1 MPTGLT
7 ATGGNAQVT
16 LSWGASSGA
25 TTYLVERA
33 AASNGPFTQVASVTS
48 TAYVNTGLTNGVSY
62 YYVVAAADSAGTSAV
77 SAVQGATPSIPSTS
91 STYELPVNRT
101 TLWQPG
107 VSYAPTSGAYA
118 PAKPPAGWTGGIPA
132 RTTICKT
139 LSPSGGDDTAAIN
152 AALAACPANQTV
164 LLTLGRFV
172 ISGQGIQ
179 ITNSNVT
186 LRGSGPGPGMRGALN
201 TFPSASA
208 ATLLVKSD
216 GKSNAYPVVTIGTI
230 VYLNTMWQTAAF
242 AADATQGANSVTLT
256 GAPPS
261 GLAPGE
267 IVYVDETYD
276 STLTWFNTYYGD
288 QTKSGYDGWG
298 EGEYG
303 VPVAQ
308 SRPIG
313 QAMEVASISGDT
325 VTFTTPFHQTY
336 RVNHSAHLGRIQL
349 SQRTSWV
356 GLENVFV
363 TGGDGGD
370 GGGNVVFGNASYSWA
385 KNIESA
391 GHGPQYGGGLVH
403 FFSSFRC
410 ELRDSYL
417 HSNAAD
423 IPNIAPGGG
432 YYNIVIDSYNADSLV
447 ENNISWIANKVM
459 VMRGTGGGNVIG
471 YNYMDDGYGQS
482 YPNQGETALNAD
494 HMTTSHHEL
503 LEGNYSW
510 NMGTDSRWG
519 NSIYITWFRNWT
531 SAQRISAWPGIV
543 ATSVAAGNPL
553 ITFEYSSGGQNF
565 YYEDEYN
572 RNPVK
577 VGSHHWW
584 FNYVGNVLGT
594 ASLPLLTIPRSYFNV
609 PQTGYDYQWVG
620 SSIPASINTA
630 QVPMWTLGVPD
641 GGEPAFS
648 GNGLD
653 PSVLPVTL
661 RDANFDYATGAVHWH
676 GIGGSSETQTTPPGA
691 SQSGG
696 SILPSSLYLPGKPA
710 FFGSNPWP
718 WVDGSNASNPLPG
731 TLPAQTRF
739 NLGTP
744 NVVQ

>member
-1 MPTGLT
+1 VVKR
-7 ATGGNAQVT
+7 AT
-16 LSWGASSGA
+16 
-25 TTYLVERA
+25 
-33 AASNGPFTQVASVTS
+33 ASNGPFAQVGTS
-48 TAYVNTGLTNGVSY
+48 TSVSYVDTGLTNGTNY
-62 YYVVAAADSAGTSAV
+62 FYAVAASDAAGTSAV
-77 SAVQGATPSIPSTS
+77 SAAANATPFIPSTS
-91 STYELPVNRT
+91 NVYSLPTNRT

-107 VSYAPTSGAYA
+107 VSYAPTSGSYA
-118 PAKPPAGWTGGIPA
+118 PTHPPTGWSGGIPA
-132 RTTICKT
+132 RTTICAT
-139 LSPSGGDDTAAIN
+139 LKPSGGDDTAAIN

-164 LLTLGRFV
+164 LLTLGQFV
-172 ISGQGIQ
+172 ISGYGIQ
-179 ITNSNVT
+179 ITNSYVT
-186 LRGSGPGPGMRGALN
+186 LRGSGPGPGMRGSLT
-201 TFPSASA
+201 TFPNPSA

-216 GKSNAYPVVTIGTI
+216 ANSNPYPVVTIGTI
-230 VYLNTMWQTAAF
+230 TSINTMWQTAAF
-242 AADATQGANSVTLT
+242 AADAAQGTNSVTLAA
-256 GAPPS
+256 APPS

-267 IVYVDETYD
+267 IVYVNETYD
-276 STLTWFNTYYGD
+276 PTLTWFNTNGG
-288 QTKSGYDGWG
+288 QATGNGYDGWG

-303 VPVAQ
+303 VSVAS

-313 QAMEVASISGDT
+313 QAMEVASISGNV
-325 VTFTTPFHQTY
+325 VTFTTPFHQSY
-336 RVNHSAHLGRIQL
+336 RVAFSAHLGRIQL

-370 GGGNVVFGNASYSWA
+370 GGGNVAFGSASYSWA

-391 GHGPQYGGGLVH
+391 GHGPKYGGGLVH

-410 ELRDSYL
+410 ELRDSYV

-423 IPNIAPGGG
+423 IANISPGGA
-432 YYNIVIDSYNADSLV
+432 YYNIILDAYNADSVV

-471 YNYMDDGYGQS
+471 YNYMDDGYGNS

-494 HMTTSHHEL
+494 HATTSHQEL

-519 NSIYITWFRNWT
+519 NSIYITWFRNHT
-531 SAQRISAWPGIV
+531 TAQRISAWSGIPS
-543 ATSVAAGNPL
+543 TSVAYGNPL
-553 ITFEYSSGGQNF
+553 TTYVYSSGGQNF

-572 RNPVK
+572 RNMAK

-584 FNYVGNVLGT
+584 FNYLGNVLGT
-594 ASLPLLTIPRSYFNV
+594 SALPLLTNPLSFYNV
-609 PQTGYDYQWVG
+609 PQTGYDYEWAG
-620 SSIPASINTA
+620 PSTPAKIDSSR
-630 QVPMWTLGVPD
+630 VPIWTLGIAD
-641 GGEPAFS
+641 GSEPAFP

-661 RDANFDYATGAVHWH
+661 RDANFDYYTGAVHWH
-676 GIGGSSETQTTPPGA
+676 GIGGSGVSQTTPPGA

-696 SILPSSLYLPGKPA
+696 TVLPDSLYLPGKPG
-710 FFGSNPWP
+710 FFGSSTWP

-744 NVVQ
+744 NVIQ